1 MMLPMNEI
9 QMSMKNPVA
18 LLCFTGLAWFGR
30 WSRSLSIEIVH
41 HLLLLFSLSLRCGVW
56 FEFGSPTKMEQIS

>member
-18 LLCFTGLAWFGR
+18 LLCFTGLAAGFDRYQWSIIFFFS
-30 WSRSLSIEIVH
+30 SRSPCVVSCEV
-41 HLLLLFSLSLRCGVW
+41 R